1 MVNTSFPPQVEL
13 ELIRKGLLICQPALT
28 NRPHSVFYG
37 DNPFFHTI
45 PRFYATAFFVALI
58 TLFLRILLKPLRQPR
73 IVCEILG
80 GVIMG
85 PSVLGLNATFRKYML
100 HDKGQFLTRNL
111 GLIGFVYFFFL
122 SGVRTDLGILRRVG
136 RKHWYAVVITIGIPL
151 LCNVLVAIAFRK
163 SMGKELAKASSIL
176 GVTSEFA
183 LTSFPVIYHVIKE
196 FNLLSSEI
204 GRMSLSMA
212 VISHV
217 IGIQFLTV
225 FDASKQMEFK
235 TFAGVGFIVSFIVVT
250 ASIFLGLRQAMIWI
264 VRMTPEGK
272 PVDQIYV
279 IAILLGVLVIGFI
292 SDFLGLSMAN
302 GPLWFGLA
310 VPEGPPLGATIVE
323 KSETIVTEVLM
334 PFSYAYIGTV
344 TFVPGMIGQWTNLR
358 PIFIMVI
365 VGYTTKLLSVL
376 LSSRFLNLPLRDTLA
391 FGLILGLRGQTEI
404 LLYLHWMDTKVITP
418 PFYAM
423 LVLMTLVVT
432 GISSPLISVLYDPT
446 RPYRVNNR
454 RNVQHTAAN
463 AELSMVAC
471 INDEDDIPGLI
482 KLIEVSNPTVNSP
495 FSVHAIHLVDLVAR
509 AVPVFIDHQ
518 VDQEQQ
524 SDQAANQ
531 NPIHNALKLFQES
544 STSGGN
550 IKINSYT
557 TISPKR
563 SMYQDVCELALMMK
577 ASLIILPFHVSS
589 EGGEV
594 ESEATQASESVAASV
609 LSHAPC
615 SVAILVDRGF
625 AHSHT
630 INFPTRRSKH
640 HFAFLFLGGADSR
653 EALVCADRMAAKPD
667 VSLTVIRFLSHD
679 GEGDNEMEKKL
690 DDGLVTWFW
699 VKNEANRQVVYR
711 EAVVKN
717 GEETLT
723 AIQSMKDDHFDLWIL
738 GRKQGIN
745 PMIIEGLT
753 DWSQNPELGVIGDY
767 VANSDLGSTSSILVV
782 QQQILRGRESTCS
795 AFIGKLPW
803 CL

>member
-1 MVNTSFPPQVEL
+1 M
-13 ELIRKGLLICQPALT
+13 
-28 NRPHSVFYG
+28 
-37 DNPFFHTI
+37 
-45 PRFYATAFFVALI
+45 
-58 TLFLRILLKPLRQPR
+58 
-73 IVCEILG
+73 
-80 GVIMG
+80 
-85 PSVLGLNATFRKYML
+85 
-100 HDKGQFLTRNL
+100 
-111 GLIGFVYFFFL
+111 
-122 SGVRTDLGILRRVG
+122 
-136 RKHWYAVVITIGIPL
+136 
-151 LCNVLVAIAFRK
+151 
-163 SMGKELAKASSIL
+163 
-176 GVTSEFA
+176 
-183 LTSFPVIYHVIKE
+183 
-196 FNLLSSEI
+196 
-204 GRMSLSMA
+204 
-212 VISHV
+212 
-217 IGIQFLTV
+217 
-225 FDASKQMEFK
+225 
-235 TFAGVGFIVSFIVVT
+235 
-250 ASIFLGLRQAMIWI
+250 
-264 VRMTPEGK
+264 
-272 PVDQIYV
+272 
-279 IAILLGVLVIGFI
+279 
-292 SDFLGLSMAN
+292 
-302 GPLWFGLA
+302 
-310 VPEGPPLGATIVE
+310 
-323 KSETIVTEVLM
+323 
-334 PFSYAYIGTV
+334 
-344 TFVPGMIGQWTNLR
+344 
-358 PIFIMVI
+358 
-365 VGYTTKLLSVL
+365 
-376 LSSRFLNLPLRDTLA
+376 
-391 FGLILGLRGQTEI
+391 
-404 LLYLHWMDTKVITP
+404 WMQVITP